1 MNMIEALKEGM
12 NKFLKTH
19 KKSLKK
25 KKKTVQYLK
34 MEIESIKKIQTE
46 GSLKMKSL
54 GIQTRTTEAS
64 VTDRIQHTEESQALT
79 I

>member
-25 KKKTVQYLK
+25 KKKTIQYLK
-34 MEIESIKKIQTE
+34 MEIGSIKKIQTE

-64 VTDRIQHTEESQALT
+64 VTDRTQHSEESQALT